1 MISVVTLKRRLFA
14 LLIIWVCLIRKWQDN
29 PAYLN
34 IRLRN
39 HIIYIKYMLSGL
51 KKIGSMLNNIR
62 NNLQFMCKAA
72 NTTVRKWKEKKRL
85 HLYFA
90 SSTQLWSGSSE
101 DPIKA
106 L

>member
-1 MISVVTLKRRLFA
+1 MSVFNSKMA
-14 LLIIWVCLIRKWQDN
+14 GQ

-62 NNLQFMCKAA
+62 NNL
-72 NTTVRKWKEKKRL
+72 V
-85 HLYFA
+85 YV
-90 SSTQLWSGSSE
+90 
-101 DPIKA
+101 
-106 L
+106 